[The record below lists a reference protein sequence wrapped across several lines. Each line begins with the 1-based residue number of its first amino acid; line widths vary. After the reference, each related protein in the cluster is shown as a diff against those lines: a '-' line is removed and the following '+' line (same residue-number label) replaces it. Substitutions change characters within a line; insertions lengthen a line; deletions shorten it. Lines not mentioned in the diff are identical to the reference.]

1 MATLTSAARPATPAR
16 RRKRLWLLISAS
28 ALVIAA
34 VIGFYFIHANW
45 PYRYRKIRP
54 MLEDDLAS
62 QVEVTSYH
70 RIYFPNPG
78 FVATGL
84 TLRRKSALNLPPLGH
99 AERMVVRGR
108 WSDLLLLRQRVQ
120 VVEVTGL
127 HIVVP
132 PVGSQANHANFP
144 GLELRL
150 HRTRY
155 GHRDVPVSQRH
166 PRDHEE

>member
-1 MATLTSAARPATPAR
+1 MATLSPAARPATRQPHKKR
-16 RRKRLWLLISAS
+16 RWFL
-28 ALVIAA
+28 IAA
-34 VIGFYFIHANW
+34 IAFLVVAAIGFYFISENW
-45 PYRYRKIRP
+45 PYRYRKIKP

-62 QVEVTSYH
+62 QVAVSSYH

-99 AERMVVRGR
+99 VEKMVVEGR

-120 VVEVTGL
+120 TVEVTGL

-132 PVGSQANHANFP
+132 PLGSQANHANFP
-144 GLELRL
+144 PGSSTDFTGPDTAIEMFKIHNSIL
-150 HRTRY
+150 
-155 GHRDVPVSQRH
+155 
-166 PRDHEE
+166 